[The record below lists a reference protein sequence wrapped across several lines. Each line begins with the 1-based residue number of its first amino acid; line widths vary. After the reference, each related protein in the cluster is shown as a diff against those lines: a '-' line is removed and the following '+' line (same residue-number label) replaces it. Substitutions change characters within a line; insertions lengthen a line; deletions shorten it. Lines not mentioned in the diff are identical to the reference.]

1 MLAAMRGTAT
11 RLTSFPRNR
20 LIEDDLARC
29 RASELDLLLALGEP
43 TQQSPANEAN
53 PTFWWDLSWPC
64 GIVVSLQFEQ
74 LSERLTVKA
83 DQAEVDHAL
92 FHLGI
97 EVRDLWTLE
106 QDNPVRFSVVAAAPS
121 RVWEVWRDDGAGG
134 RELVAGP
141 ASEREAR
148 CRAEIHATHDP
159 AGRYV
164 IVQTAP
170 A

>member
-1 MLAAMRGTAT
+1 MLAAMRGTAN

-29 RASELDLLLALGEP
+29 RAHELDLLLALGEP
-43 TQQSPANEAN
+43 TQQSPANDAD
-53 PTFWWDLSWPC
+53 PTFWWDLTWPC

-74 LSERLTVKA
+74 LSERLSIKA
-83 DQAEVDHAL
+83 DQPEVDHAL

-97 EVRDLWTLE
+97 DVTDLWTLE
-106 QDNPVRFSVVAAAPS
+106 ADNPVRFSIVAAPPA
-121 RVWEVWRDDGAGG
+121 RVWDLWREDADGQ
-134 RELVAGP
+134 RELVLGAM
-141 ASEREAR
+141 SEREAR
-148 CRAEIHATHDP
+148 CRAEVHATHDP
-159 AGRYV
+159 GHRFF